1 MIAKGQEVTGIG
13 DWTNMLVNS
22 PFDERYCS
30 ADERRLLCV
39 AMTRARQMLVLMR
52 AEGGRNPHLVGLG
65 ASMGVCDLLP
75 SVRPQHRP
83 ELERRYVNLGPDEVD
98 IGYAGRSGPNDPIHA

>member
-22 PFDERYCS
+22 PFDERYCG
-30 ADERRLLCV
+30 ADERRLLYV

-52 AEGGRNPHLVGLG
+52 AEGGRNPYLVDLARRWGFRLAAIG
-65 ASMGVCDLLP
+65 TSAASARCL
-75 SVRPQHRP
+75 SV
-83 ELERRYVNLGPDEVD
+83 
-98 IGYAGRSGPNDPIHA
+98 AM